1 MSKTVLGKGLSA
13 LLQRTAVEQPPAISE
28 MRKDDSDQTNV
39 IASIELD
46 RIRPN
51 PFQPRM
57 DFNVEAQEELKRSI
71 REKGVIQPVT
81 VRRAPDGYYELISG
95 ERRVR
100 ASQENGLKT
109 IPAYIVDVRT
119 DEEML
124 ELALVENLQRE
135 HLNPIEVAISYQR
148 LIDECNLT
156 QELVA
161 QRIGKD
167 RTTVTNFLRL
177 LKLPA
182 QIQLSLRR
190 EEISMGHARALIT
203 LQNEAIQLKVW
214 HRIVRQGLSVRKV
227 EELTRTIGNRTPGSR
242 KDTVSPSSSSDG
254 GIRTVE
260 SRLRHTLGTKV
271 RIKPHPTGKGEITI
285 EYYSADDLERIV
297 EMITDND
304 TRNR

>member
-13 LLQRTAVEQPPAISE
+13 LLQRSTAEQPHPVSE
-28 MRKDDSDQTNV
+28 TRKYDSGQTNI

-57 DFNVEAQEELKRSI
+57 DFNVEAQEDLKRSI

-81 VRRAPDGYYELISG
+81 VRRAADGNYELISG

-109 IPAYIVDVRT
+109 IPAYIVDVES
-119 DEEML
+119 DEDML

-190 EEISMGHARALIT
+190 EEISMGHARALIA
-203 LQNEAIQLKVW
+203 LQNEAVQLKIW
-214 HRIVRQGLSVRKV
+214 HRIVRQGLSVRRV
-227 EELTRTIGNRTPGSR
+227 EELTRTIGNKTQGPR
-242 KDTVSPSSSSDG
+242 KEIVSGPSASNG
-254 GIRTVE
+254 EIRSME
-260 SRLRHTLGTKV
+260 SRLRHVLGTKV
-271 RIKPHPTGKGEITI
+271 QIKPHPTGKGEITI
-285 EYYSADDLERIV
+285 EYYSSDDLDRII
-297 EMITDND
+297 ELITE
-304 TRNR
+304 RNR

>member
-1 MSKTVLGKGLSA
+1 MSKMVLGKGLSA
-13 LLQRTAVEQPPAISE
+13 LLQRTTVEQPHPVSE
-28 MRKDDSDQTNV
+28 ARIDDSDQTNI

-81 VRRAPDGYYELISG
+81 VRRAPDGNYELISG

-203 LQNEAIQLKVW
+203 LHNEAIQLKTW
-214 HRIVRQGLSVRKV
+214 HRIIRQGLSVRKV
-227 EELTRTIGNRTPGSR
+227 EDLTRTIGNRTRVPR
-242 KDTVSPSSSSDG
+242 KDTVSAPSSSDG
-254 GIRTVE
+254 GIGTVE

-271 RIKPHPTGKGEITI
+271 QIKPHPTGKGEITI
-285 EYYSADDLERIV
+285 EYYSSDDLDRIV
-297 EMITDND
+297 DMITEND

>member
-13 LLQRTAVEQPPAISE
+13 LLQRSATEEPHALSE
-28 MRKDDSDQTNV
+28 TRSGDSKQTN
-39 IASIELD
+39 ILANIELE

-57 DFNVEAQEELKRSI
+57 DFNVEAQEDLKRSI

-81 VRRAPDGYYELISG
+81 VRRANDGNYELISG

-100 ASQENGLKT
+100 ASQEIGLKT
-109 IPAYIVDVRT
+109 IPAYIIEVKN

-161 QRIGKD
+161 QKIGKD

-203 LQNEAIQLKVW
+203 LPNETLQLKIW
-214 HRIVRQGLSVRKV
+214 HRIVRQELSVRRV
-227 EELTRTIGNRTPGSR
+227 EELVRTIGNKTPAPWKATS
-242 KDTVSPSSSSDG
+242 TAAPPADG
-254 GIRTVE
+254 GIRNME
-260 SRLRHTLGTKV
+260 SRARHALGTKV
-271 RIKPHPTGKGEITI
+271 QIKPHPTGKGEIII
-285 EYYSADDLERIV
+285 EYYSMDDLDRI
-297 EMITDND
+297 IDLLTDHEKGNA
-304 TRNR
+304 

>member
-13 LLQRTAVEQPPAISE
+13 LLQRTAVEQPPPVSE
-28 MRKDDSDQTNV
+28 ARKDDSDQTNI

-71 REKGVIQPVT
+71 REKGVIQPIT
-81 VRRAPDGYYELISG
+81 VRRAVDGNYELISG

-203 LQNEAIQLKVW
+203 LQNEAVQLKIW
-214 HRIVRQGLSVRKV
+214 HRIIRQGLSVRKV
-227 EELTRTIGNRTPGSR
+227 EELTRTIGNRTSVPR
-242 KDTVSPSSSSDG
+242 KGTVSPPSSSDG
-254 GIRTVE
+254 GIQTME
-260 SRLRHTLGTKV
+260 SRMRHTLGTKV
-271 RIKPHPTGKGEITI
+271 LIKPHPTGKGEITI
-285 EYYSADDLERIV
+285 EYYSPDDLDRIV
-297 EMITDND
+297 EMITEND
-304 TRNR
+304 KRNR

>member
-13 LLQRTAVEQPPAISE
+13 LLQRSASEEPPVESQVP
-28 MRKDDSDQTNV
+28 KDVSGRTNV

-57 DFNVEAQEELKRSI
+57 DFNVEAQEDLKRSI
-71 REKGVIQPVT
+71 REKGVIQPIT
-81 VRRAPDGYYELISG
+81 VRRASDGNYELISG

-100 ASQENGLKT
+100 ASQEIGLKT
-109 IPAYIVDVRT
+109 IPAYIVDVKS

-135 HLNPIEVAISYQR
+135 HLNAIEVAISYQR

-161 QRIGKD
+161 QKIGKD

-203 LQNEAIQLKVW
+203 LPNEAVQLKIW
-214 HRIVRQGLSVRKV
+214 HRIIRQELSVHRV
-227 EELTRTIGNRTPGSR
+227 EELVRTIGNKTPVLR
-242 KDTVSPSSSSDG
+242 KETTPAMLPADG
-254 GIRTVE
+254 GIKSME
-260 SRLRHTLGTKV
+260 SRLRHALGTKV
-271 RIKPHPTGKGEITI
+271 QIKPHPAGKGEITI
-285 EYYSADDLERIV
+285 EYYSPDDLDRII
-297 EMITDND
+297 EIITDHEKRI
-304 TRNR
+304 T